1 MLFRSAQV
9 QFVEGVLLEA
19 ARGFTDAKAEECFV
33 DHHESTLAVTRICAV
48 PAAVGAHNPGGDISA
63 SAAHLRSAAGAI
75 VQINVWALSAA
86 AGSCQASSGPDLKA

>member
-9 QFVEGVLLEA
+9 QFVEAVLLQA
-19 ARGFTDAKAEECFV
+19 PRGFTGAQADKCFV
-33 DHHESTLAVTRICAV
+33 AHRESTLAVTRVCAV
-48 PAAVGAHNPGGDISA
+48 AAADGAHNPGGDISA

-86 AGSCQASSGPDLKA
+86 AGSYQTSSDPELKV

>member
-48 PAAVGAHNPGGDISA
+48 PAAVGAHYSGGDIRTP
-63 SAAHLRSAAGAI
+63 AAIVGSAAGAL
-75 VQINVWALSAA
+75 V
-86 AGSCQASSGPDLKA
+86 